1 MMSMKFL
8 AVLAAV
14 CALAVAPAALGAGAA
29 AIATPNHVK
38 SGKTVQLKVTGL
50 KAGEKV
56 KATELIADGSQT
68 RTLYP
73 SQRVSGNGVI
83 MVAVKAQVK
92 GKHTW
97 TFTGRTSHRT
107 ARASYVVK

>member
-1 MMSMKFL
+1 MSMKFP

-14 CALAVAPAALGAGAA
+14 CALAVAPVALAGGAA
-29 AIATPNHVK
+29 ATATPSHVK
-38 SGKTVQLKVTGL
+38 SGKSVELKVTGL

-56 KATELIADGSQT
+56 KASELIADGAQK

-73 SQRVSGNGVI
+73 AQRASAGGVI
-83 MVAVKAQVK
+83 IMTVKAQVK

-107 ARASYVVK
+107 AKVSYVVR

>member
-1 MMSMKFL
+1 M
-8 AVLAAV
+8 
-14 CALAVAPAALGAGAA
+14 
-29 AIATPNHVK
+29 
-38 SGKTVQLKVTGL
+38 

-56 KATELIADGSQT
+56 KAGESAPVGQT

-73 SQRVSGNGVI
+73 GKRVNATGV
-83 MVAVKAQVK
+83 VLVRVKAQVK

-107 ARASYVVK
+107 AKTSYYVK

>member
-1 MMSMKFL
+1 MSMKFL

-14 CALAVAPAALGAGAA
+14 CALAVAPAALAAGAA
-29 AIATPNHVK
+29 ATATPNHVK
-38 SGKTVQLKVTGL
+38 SGKSVQMKVTGL
-50 KAGEKV
+50 RAGEKV
-56 KATELIADGSQT
+56 KASELIADGNQR

-73 SQRVSGNGVI
+73 AQRASPSGVVI
-83 MVAVKAQVK
+83 VTVKAEVK

-107 ARASYVVK
+107 AKTSYVVK

>member
-1 MMSMKFL
+1 MSIKFL
-8 AVLAAV
+8 AVMAAV

-29 AIATPNHVK
+29 ATATPNHVK
-38 SGKTVQLKVTGL
+38 SGKSVELKIAGL

-56 KATELIADGSQT
+56 KASELIADGNQK

-73 SQRVSGNGVI
+73 SQRASASGVI
-83 MVAVKAQVK
+83 LVTVKAQVK
-92 GKHTW
+92 GKHAW

-107 ARASYVVK
+107 AKTTYVVK